1 MATDTTS
8 ALVETAHRPPEA
20 TLLHLDSEG
29 WVYVSLTIFFLI
41 AIFYAKGHRT
51 IASKLDE
58 RIADTRR
65 SLDEAH
71 QLRAEAEALL
81 ADAKKRQA
89 ATHADAE
96 QILAHAKV
104 EADQIVEKARVDAD
118 TLIERR
124 GKMAEDKIAAAER
137 TAIADVRAKAA
148 SAATAAA
155 AMLIAQRHD
164 ARADKALV
172 DRTIAGLN

>member
-1 MATDTTS
+1 MATDTHD
-8 ALVETAHRPPEA
+8 ALIQVAPRPPEP

-51 IASKLDE
+51 IAAKLDE
-58 RIADTRR
+58 RIAETRR
-65 SLDEAH
+65 SLDEAKA
-71 QLRAEAEALL
+71 LRGEAEALL
-81 ADAKKRQA
+81 AEAKQRQA
-89 ATHADAE
+89 ATHADAQTIIE
-96 QILAHAKV
+96 HAKV
-104 EADQIVEKARVDAD
+104 EAGQIVDKARTDAD

-137 TAIADVRAKAA
+137 MAIADVRAKAA
-148 SAATAAA
+148 SAAAAA
-155 AMLIAQRHD
+155 AATLIAARHD
-164 ARADKALV
+164 ATADKVLI

>member
-81 ADAKKRQA
+81 VDARKRQA

-96 QILAHAKV
+96 AILAGAKV
-104 EADQIVEKARVDAD
+104 EAGQIVDKARVDAD

-137 TAIADVRAKAA
+137 TAIADIRAKAA

-155 AMLIAQRHD
+155 AALIAARHD
-164 ARADKALV
+164 AGADKALV
-172 DRTIAGLN
+172 DRTISNLN